1 MYAQGVPLL
10 IVYITLA
17 VDSQNPYQP
26 EDPTRVACGQRSPN
40 DQLYSFPN
48 MGIYQCFIGRKR
60 TSREHENY
68 PSYFE
73 TGHFLYFQ
81 MFVTL
86 ILITNVILFSLT
98 FSRINDV
105 FKNKKTNLK
114 AQEKHDE
121 LKKKEV
127 AINIEELKICLYFLF
142 ISGRESSFL
151 LISDLKYY
159 LF

>member
-1 MYAQGVPLL
+1 MRYTLYAQGVPLL

-48 MGIYQCFIGRKR
+48 MGIYQCFLGNLR
-60 TSREHENY
+60 TSLEKQPY
-68 PSYFE
+68 YFE
-73 TGHFLYFQ
+73 TGHFVYFQ
-81 MFVTL
+81 FYVTL
-86 ILITNVILFSLT
+86 ILITNIVLFCLT

-127 AINIEELKICLYFLF
+127 AINIQEFKICLYFLF
-142 ISGRESSFL
+142 ISGREYSF
-151 LISDLKYY
+151 
-159 LF
+159 FRH